1 VEISSERFKCNH
13 IYDIPTIIFLVLE
26 LYGIGMVVGVQD
38 VDGIE
43 VVVQGFVA
51 VGEGGSDGQA
61 QLAQNGLV
69 SLQSV
74 VVLMGLRANAVVTA
88 KNR

>member
-1 VEISSERFKCNH
+1 
-13 IYDIPTIIFLVLE
+13 
-26 LYGIGMVVGVQD
+26 MVVGVQD

-69 SLQSV
+69 SLESV
-74 VVLMGLRANAVVTA
+74 VVLMGLRAYAIIAA
-88 KNR
+88 K